1 MIDKNKNNNNN
12 KYGFTFWK
20 DLITLVVLG
29 GTITFSAYMGLRDSD
44 NINNQTLIQIQRDV
58 TEIKRDLPLLK
69 KQLDSNTSSMNR
81 LSDRLERTES
91 DVNRNTQWREQFIS
105 DLAKIQMSQQQTG
118 ELIEK
123 AAQKI
128 DRISERLTDI
138 QTKSNK

>member
-1 MIDKNKNNNNN
+1 MIDKNNN
-12 KYGFTFWK
+12 KHGFTFWK
-20 DLITLVVLG
+20 DLITLVVLV

-58 TEIKRDLPLLK
+58 TEIKRDLPILK

-81 LSDRLERTES
+81 MSDRLERTES

-118 ELIEK
+118 ELIEN
-123 AAQKI
+123 AARKI